1 VRTHDH
7 DLLVI
12 GVGSGGLSSAILA
25 LKLGKKVGVVEKRQI
40 GGDCTWYGCVPSKA
54 LIRSAAVARQ
64 TDQMDNYGLRSEGPI
79 ALNTDRVMD
88 HVRSVRHRIYQGE
101 TPEVLQEMGIE
112 VHLGAPRFVDRH
124 RIRVG
129 DQTLSS
135 KSFIISTGSS
145 PFIPP
150 LKGMDDVPYLT
161 NETLFDLETL
171 PRSMIILGGGPIGAE
186 MASAL
191 NQLGVEITLVQ
202 RDERILPRDDEELVE
217 ILAGHLAGEGVNILT
232 GTEAVECSANATGIS
247 LTIQDQDH
255 GRRTSVLRA
264 AALLVATG
272 RTPNVEGLDL
282 EAAGIEYSRQGIRT
296 DRNLRTTAS
305 NIYACGDVSGSYK
318 FSHIAEYHA
327 SIAVPNAVLPLPI
340 KRKVSYRDIAW
351 ATFTEPELAH
361 AGLTE
366 KEARERYGDAISI
379 YRYSYDEIDR
389 ARTDLA
395 DVGMSKFICD
405 KRGKLIGIHIL
416 GERASDVLHE
426 AQLAKT
432 LGVRFHRIQS
442 MIHIY
447 PTYGDLVKRP
457 ATAAFADKLQNNFFV
472 KQLRKLAT

>member
-1 VRTHDH
+1 VSAHDY

-25 LKLGKKVGVVEKRQI
+25 LKLGKKVGVVEKRKI

-54 LIRSAAVARQ
+54 LIRSAAVAGEANHVS
-64 TDQMDNYGLRSEGPI
+64 DYGLRSESPI
-79 ALNTDRVMD
+79 LLNTDRVME

-135 KSFIISTGSS
+135 RSFLISTGSS

-150 LKGMDDVPYLT
+150 VKGLDDVPYLT

-171 PRSMIILGGGPIGAE
+171 PRSMIILGGGPIGTE

-191 NQLGVEITLVQ
+191 NRLGVEITLVQ
-202 RDERILPRDDEELVE
+202 RDERILPNDDEELVE
-217 ILAGHLAGEGVNILT
+217 ILTGHLAGEGIDILT
-232 GTEAVECSANATGIS
+232 GTEAVECSADAAGIS
-247 LTIQDQDH
+247 LSIQNRSRQ
-255 GRRTSVLRA
+255 TSVLRA
-264 AALLVATG
+264 ATLLVAAG

-282 EAAGIEYSRQGIRT
+282 EAAGVEYSKQGIQT
-296 DRNLRTTAS
+296 DRSLRTTAS
-305 NIYACGDVSGSYK
+305 NIYACGDVLGSYK

-351 ATFTEPELAH
+351 STFTEPELAH

-366 KEARERYGDAISI
+366 KEARERYGDAIAV

-416 GERASDVLHE
+416 GERASDVLHQ

-432 LGVRFHRIQS
+432 LGVRFHRIRS

-457 ATAAFADKLQNNFFV
+457 ATAAFADRLQNNFFV
-472 KQLRKLAT
+472 KQLRKLAN

>member
-1 VRTHDH
+1 MRAHAY

-25 LKLGKKVGVVEKRQI
+25 LKLGKKVGVVEKRKI

-54 LIRSAAVARQ
+54 LIRSAAVAREANHVS
-64 TDQMDNYGLRSEGPI
+64 DYGLRSESPI
-79 ALNTDRVMD
+79 LLNTDRVME

-135 KSFIISTGSS
+135 RSFLISTGSS

-150 LKGMDDVPYLT
+150 VKGLDDVPYLT
-161 NETLFDLETL
+161 NETLFDLEAL
-171 PRSMIILGGGPIGAE
+171 PRSMIILGGGPIGTE

-191 NQLGVEITLVQ
+191 NRLGVEITLVQ

-217 ILAGHLAGEGVNILT
+217 ILTGHLAGEGIDILT
-232 GTEAVECSANATGIS
+232 GTEAVECSADAAGIS
-247 LTIQDQDH
+247 LAIQNRSRQ
-255 GRRTSVLRA
+255 TSVLRA
-264 AALLVATG
+264 ATLLVAAG
-272 RTPNVEGLDL
+272 RTPNVAGLDL
-282 EAAGIEYSRQGIRT
+282 EAAGVEYSKQGIRT
-296 DRNLRTTAS
+296 DRSLRTTAS
-305 NIYACGDVSGSYK
+305 NIYACGDVLGSYK

-340 KRKVSYRDIAW
+340 KRKVSYRHIAW
-351 ATFTEPELAH
+351 STFTEPELAH

-366 KEARERYGDAISI
+366 KEARERYGDEIAV

-416 GERASDVLHE
+416 GERASDVLHQ

-432 LGVRFHRIQS
+432 MGVRFHRIRS

-457 ATAAFADKLQNNFFV
+457 ATAAFADRLQNNFFV

>member
-1 VRTHDH
+1 VSSHDY

-25 LKLGKKVGVVEKRQI
+25 LKLGKRVGIVERRKI

-54 LIRSAAVARQ
+54 LIRCAAVAREANNIS
-64 TDQMDNYGLRSEGPI
+64 DYGLKNAGAIE
-79 ALNTDRVMD
+79 LNTDGVME
-88 HVRSVRHRIYQGE
+88 HVRSVRRRIYQGE
-101 TPEVLQEMGIE
+101 TPDVLRSMGIE
-112 VHLGAPRFVDRH
+112 VHLGAPRFLDRH
-124 RIRVG
+124 RVRLG
-129 DQTLSS
+129 DRTLSS
-135 KSFIISTGSS
+135 KSFIVSTGSS

-150 LKGMDDVPYLT
+150 VEGMDAVPYLT
-161 NETLFDLETL
+161 NESLFDLDTL

-191 NQLGVEITLVQ
+191 NRLGVEITLVQ
-202 RDERILPRDDEELVE
+202 REERILPRDDEELVG
-217 ILAGHLAGEGVNILT
+217 ILTENLLRDGVKILT
-232 GTEAVECSANATGIS
+232 GTEAIGCSADATGIS
-247 LTIQDQDH
+247 LGVRDR

-264 AALLVATG
+264 AALLVAAG

-282 EAAGIEYSRQGIRT
+282 EAAGVEYSRRGIRT
-296 DRNLRTTAS
+296 DRSLRTTAP
-305 NIYACGDVSGSYK
+305 NIYACGDVLGTYK

-340 KRKVSYRDIAW
+340 KRKVSHRDIAW
-351 ATFTEPELAH
+351 ATFTAPELAH

-366 KEARERYGDAISI
+366 KEARERYGDAINV
-379 YRYSYDEIDR
+379 YRHSYEDIDR

-395 DVGMSKFICD
+395 DAGMSKFICD
-405 KRGKLIGIHIL
+405 KSGRLIGIHIL

-432 LGVRFHRIQS
+432 LGVRFHRIRS

-457 ATAAFADKLQNNFFV
+457 ATAAFAERLQQNFFV
-472 KQLRKLAT
+472 KQLRRLAA

>member
-1 VRTHDH
+1 M
-7 DLLVI
+7 
-12 GVGSGGLSSAILA
+12 SSAILA

-54 LIRSAAVARQ
+54 LIRSAAVAREANKIS
-64 TDQMDNYGLRSEGPI
+64 DYGLRSEGPI
-79 ALNTDRVMD
+79 VLNTDRVME
-88 HVRSVRHRIYQGE
+88 HVRSVRRRIYQGE

-135 KSFIISTGSS
+135 RSFLISTGSS

-150 LKGMDDVPYLT
+150 VKGMDDVPYLT

-171 PRSMIILGGGPIGAE
+171 PQSMIILGGGPIGAE

-191 NQLGVEITLVQ
+191 NRLGVEITLVQ

-217 ILAGHLAGEGVNILT
+217 ILTENLTGEGINILT
-232 GTEAVECSANATGIS
+232 GTEAVACSADATGIS
-247 LTIQDQDH
+247 LTIRDH
-255 GRRTSVLRA
+255 SRRTSVLRA
-264 AALLVATG
+264 ATLLVAAG
-272 RTPNVEGLDL
+272 RTPNVGGLDL
-282 EAAGIEYSRQGIRT
+282 EAAGVEYSKQGIRT
-296 DRNLRTTAS
+296 DRSLRTTAS
-305 NIYACGDVSGSYK
+305 NIYACGDVLGSYK

-351 ATFTEPELAH
+351 STFTEPELAH

-366 KEARERYGDAISI
+366 KEAREIYGDAIAI

-432 LGVRFHRIQS
+432 LGVRFHRIRS

-472 KQLRKLAT
+472 KQLRKLAA

>member
-1 VRTHDH
+1 MRPNAY

-25 LKLGKKVGVVEKRQI
+25 LKLGKKVGVVEKRKI

-54 LIRSAAVARQ
+54 LIRSAAVAREANHVS
-64 TDQMDNYGLRSEGPI
+64 DYGLRSEGPI
-79 ALNTDRVMD
+79 LLNTDRVME

-135 KSFIISTGSS
+135 RSFLISTGSS

-150 LKGMDDVPYLT
+150 VKGLDDVPYLT
-161 NETLFDLETL
+161 NETLFDLEAL
-171 PRSMIILGGGPIGAE
+171 PRSMIILGGGPIGTE

-191 NQLGVEITLVQ
+191 NRLGVEITLVQ
-202 RDERILPRDDEELVE
+202 RDERILPNDDEELVE
-217 ILAGHLAGEGVNILT
+217 ILTGHLAGEGIDILT
-232 GTEAVECSANATGIS
+232 GTEAVECSADAAGVS
-247 LTIQDQDH
+247 LSVQNRSRQ
-255 GRRTSVLRA
+255 TSVLRA
-264 AALLVATG
+264 ATLLVATG

-282 EAAGIEYSRQGIRT
+282 EAAGVEYSKQGIRT
-296 DRNLRTTAS
+296 DRSLRTTAS
-305 NIYACGDVSGSYK
+305 NIYACGDVLGSYK

-327 SIAVPNAVLPLPI
+327 SVAVPNAVLPLPI

-351 ATFTEPELAH
+351 STFTEPELAH

-366 KEARERYGDAISI
+366 KEARERYGDKIAV

-432 LGVRFHRIQS
+432 LGVRFHRIRS

-457 ATAAFADKLQNNFFV
+457 ATAAFADRLQNNFFV
-472 KQLRKLAT
+472 KQLQKLAS

>member
-1 VRTHDH
+1 VSAHDH

-12 GVGSGGLSSAILA
+12 GVGSGGMSSAILA
-25 LKLGKKVGVVEKRQI
+25 LKLGKRVGVIEKRQI

-54 LIRSAAVARQ
+54 LIRSAAVAGEASKM
-64 TDQMDNYGLRSEGPI
+64 TDYGLRSEGPI
-79 ALNTDRVMD
+79 VLNTDRVME
-88 HVRSVRHRIYQGE
+88 HVRSVRRRIYQGE
-101 TPEVLQEMGIE
+101 TPEVLQRMGIE
-112 VHLGAPRFVDRH
+112 VYLGAPRFVDRH

-135 KSFIISTGSS
+135 KSFLISTGSS

-150 LKGMDDVPYLT
+150 VKGMDDVPYLT

-191 NQLGVEITLVQ
+191 NRLGVEITLVQ

-217 ILAGHLAGEGVNILT
+217 ILAENLTGEGIHILT
-232 GTEAVECSANATGIS
+232 STEAIACSADATGIS
-247 LTIQDQDH
+247 LTIRDH
-255 GRRTSVLRA
+255 GQRTSVLRA
-264 AALLVATG
+264 AALLVAAG
-272 RTPNVEGLDL
+272 RTPNVEGLEL
-282 EAAGIEYSRQGIRT
+282 EAAGVEYSKQGIRT
-296 DRNLRTTAS
+296 DRSLRTTAA
-305 NIYACGDVSGSYK
+305 NIYACGDVLGSYK

-327 SIAVPNAVLPLPI
+327 SVAVPNAVLPLPI

-351 ATFTEPELAH
+351 STFTEPELAH

-366 KEARERYGDAISI
+366 KEAREIYGDAIAI
-379 YRYSYDEIDR
+379 YRHSYDEIDR
-389 ARTDLA
+389 ARIDLA

-405 KRGKLIGIHIL
+405 KRGKLVGIHIL
-416 GERASDVLHE
+416 GERASDLLHQ

-432 LGVRFHRIQS
+432 LGVRFHRIRS

-457 ATAAFADKLQNNFFV
+457 AAAAFTDRLQNNFFV
-472 KQLRKLAT
+472 KQLRKLAA

>member
-1 VRTHDH
+1 MREHDY

-25 LKLGKKVGVVEKRQI
+25 LKLGKKVGVVEKRRI
-40 GGDCTWYGCVPSKA
+40 GGDCTWYGCIPSKA
-54 LIRSAAVARQ
+54 LIRSASIAREANHVS
-64 TDQMDNYGLRSEGPI
+64 DYGLHSESPI
-79 ALNTDRVMD
+79 LLNTDRVME
-88 HVRSVRHRIYQGE
+88 HVRSVRRRIYQGE
-101 TPEVLQEMGIE
+101 TPEVLQEMGIA

-129 DQTLSS
+129 DRTLSS
-135 KSFIISTGSS
+135 RSFLVSTGSS

-150 LKGMDDVPYLT
+150 VAGLADVPYLT
-161 NETLFDLETL
+161 NETLFDLEAL

-191 NQLGVEITLVQ
+191 NRLGVEITLVQ
-202 RDERILPRDDEELVE
+202 RDARILPNDDEELVE
-217 ILAGHLAGEGVNILT
+217 ILTGHLAGEGIDILT
-232 GTEAVECSANATGIS
+232 GMEAVECSRDAAGIS
-247 LTIQDQDH
+247 VAVQNRSRQ
-255 GRRTSVLRA
+255 TSVLRA
-264 AALLVATG
+264 DTLLVATG

-282 EAAGIEYSRQGIRT
+282 EAAGVEYSKRGIQT
-296 DRNLRTTAS
+296 DRSLRTTAS
-305 NIYACGDVSGSYK
+305 NIYACGDVLGSYK

-327 SIAVPNAVLPLPI
+327 SVAVPNAVLPLPI

-351 ATFTEPELAH
+351 STFTEPELAH

-366 KEARERYGDAISI
+366 KEARERYGDEIAV
-379 YRYSYDEIDR
+379 YRHSYDQIDR

-416 GERASDVLHE
+416 GERASDVLHQ

-432 LGVRFHRIQS
+432 LGVGFHRIRS

-472 KQLRKLAT
+472 KQLRKLAS

>member
-1 VRTHDH
+1 MRAHAY

-25 LKLGKKVGVVEKRQI
+25 LKLGKKVGVVEKRKI

-54 LIRSAAVARQ
+54 LIRSAAVAAEANHVS
-64 TDQMDNYGLRSEGPI
+64 DYGLRSESPI
-79 ALNTDRVMD
+79 LLNTDRVME

-135 KSFIISTGSS
+135 RSFLISTGSS

-150 LKGMDDVPYLT
+150 VKGLDDVPYLT
-161 NETLFDLETL
+161 NETLFDLEAL
-171 PRSMIILGGGPIGAE
+171 PRSMIILGGGPIGTE

-191 NQLGVEITLVQ
+191 NRLGVEITLVQ
-202 RDERILPRDDEELVE
+202 RDERILPNDDEELVE
-217 ILAGHLAGEGVNILT
+217 ILTGHLAGEGIDILT
-232 GTEAVECSANATGIS
+232 GTEAVECSADAAGVS
-247 LTIQDQDH
+247 LSVQNRSRQ
-255 GRRTSVLRA
+255 TSVLRA
-264 AALLVATG
+264 ATLLVATG

-282 EAAGIEYSRQGIRT
+282 EAAGVEYSKQGIRT
-296 DRNLRTTAS
+296 DRSLRTTAS
-305 NIYACGDVSGSYK
+305 NIYACGDVLGSYK

-327 SIAVPNAVLPLPI
+327 SVAVPNAVLPLPI

-351 ATFTEPELAH
+351 STFTEPELAH

-366 KEARERYGDAISI
+366 KEARERYGDKIAV

-432 LGVRFHRIQS
+432 LGVRFQRIRS

-457 ATAAFADKLQNNFFV
+457 ATAAFADRLQNNFFV
-472 KQLRKLAT
+472 KQLRKLAS

>member
-1 VRTHDH
+1 VRAHAY

-25 LKLGKKVGVVEKRQI
+25 LKLGKKVGVGEKRKI

-54 LIRSAAVARQ
+54 LIRSASAAREANRVS
-64 TDQMDNYGLRSEGPI
+64 DFGLRSESPI
-79 ALNTDRVMD
+79 LLNTDRVME
-88 HVRSVRHRIYQGE
+88 HVRSVRQRIYQGE
-101 TPEVLQEMGIE
+101 TPEVLQKMGIE

-135 KSFIISTGSS
+135 RSFLISTGSR

-150 LKGMDDVPYLT
+150 VKGLADVPYLT

-171 PRSMIILGGGPIGAE
+171 PTSMIILGGGPIGAE

-191 NQLGVEITLVQ
+191 NRLGVEVTLVQ
-202 RDERILPRDDEELVE
+202 RAERILPNDDEELVE
-217 ILAGHLAGEGVNILT
+217 ILTGHLAGEGINILT
-232 GTEAVECSANATGIS
+232 GTEAVECSADAAGIS
-247 LTIQDQDH
+247 LAIQNQS
-255 GRRTSVLRA
+255 RQSSVLRA

-282 EAAGIEYSRQGIRT
+282 EAAGVEYSKQGIQA
-296 DRNLRTTAS
+296 DRSLRTTAS
-305 NIYACGDVSGSYK
+305 NIYACGDVLGSYK
-318 FSHIAEYHA
+318 FSHIAEYQA

-351 ATFTEPELAH
+351 STFTEPELAH

-366 KEARERYGDAISI
+366 KEARERYGDEIAV

-405 KRGKLIGIHIL
+405 KRGRLIGIHIL

-432 LGVRFHRIQS
+432 LGIRFHRIRS

-472 KQLRKLAT
+472 KQLRKLAN

>member
-1 VRTHDH
+1 VSAHDY

-25 LKLGKKVGVVEKRQI
+25 LKLGKRVGVVEKRQI

-54 LIRSAAVARQ
+54 LIRSAAVAHEASKMS
-64 TDQMDNYGLRSEGPI
+64 DYGLRSEAPI
-79 ALNTDRVMD
+79 VLNTDRVME
-88 HVRSVRHRIYQGE
+88 HVRSVRRRIYQGE
-101 TPEVLQEMGIE
+101 TPEVLQEMGIQ

-135 KSFIISTGSS
+135 KSFLISTGSS

-150 LKGMDDVPYLT
+150 VEGMDDVPYLT

-191 NQLGVEITLVQ
+191 NRLGVEITLVQ
-202 RDERILPRDDEELVE
+202 RDERILPRDDEELVK
-217 ILAGHLAGEGVNILT
+217 ILAESLTREGINILT
-232 GTEAVECSANATGIS
+232 GTEALACSADATGIS
-247 LTIQDQDH
+247 LTIRDH

-264 AALLVATG
+264 AALLVAVG

-282 EAAGIEYSRQGIRT
+282 EAAGVEYSKQGIRT
-296 DRNLRTTAS
+296 DRSLRTTAS
-305 NIYACGDVSGSYK
+305 NIYACGDVLGSYK

-351 ATFTEPELAH
+351 STFTEPELAH

-366 KEARERYGDAISI
+366 KEAREIYGDAIAI

-405 KRGKLIGIHIL
+405 KRGRLVGIHIL

-432 LGVRFHRIQS
+432 LGIRFHRIRS

-472 KQLRKLAT
+472 N

>member
-1 VRTHDH
+1 VSAHDY

-25 LKLGKKVGVVEKRQI
+25 RKLGKKVGVVEKRKI

-54 LIRSAAVARQ
+54 LIRSAAVAREASKLG
-64 TDQMDNYGLRSEGPI
+64 DYGLQNEGPI
-79 ALNTDRVMD
+79 ALNTDRVME
-88 HVRSVRHRIYQGE
+88 HVRSVRHGIYQGE
-101 TPEVLQEMGIE
+101 TPEVLQKMGIE

-129 DQTLSS
+129 ERTLSAR
-135 KSFIISTGSS
+135 SFLISTGSS

-150 LKGMDDVPYLT
+150 VEGMGDVPYLT
-161 NETLFDLETL
+161 NETLFDLDTL

-191 NQLGVEITLVQ
+191 NRLGVEITLVQ
-202 RDERILPRDDEELVE
+202 RDERILPRDDEELVG
-217 ILAGHLAGEGVNILT
+217 ILTKNLLGEGINILT
-232 GTEAVECSANATGIS
+232 RTEAVGCSAGARGIS
-247 LTIQDQDH
+247 LTVQDH
-255 GRRTSVLRA
+255 SQKTSVLRA
-264 AALLVATG
+264 AALLVAAG
-272 RTPNVEGLDL
+272 RTPNVDGLDL
-282 EAAGIEYSRQGIRT
+282 EAAGVEYSRQGIRT
-296 DRNLRTTAS
+296 DRSLQTTAS
-305 NIYACGDVSGSYK
+305 NIYACGDVLGSYK

-340 KRKVSYRDIAW
+340 KRKVTYRDIAW
-351 ATFTEPELAH
+351 STFTEPELAH

-366 KEARERYGDAISI
+366 KEARERYGDAISV
-379 YRYSYDEIDR
+379 YRHSYGEIDR

-432 LGVRFHRIQS
+432 LGVRFHRIRS

-457 ATAAFADKLQNNFFV
+457 ATAAFADRLQNNFFV
-472 KQLRKLAT
+472 KQLRKLAA